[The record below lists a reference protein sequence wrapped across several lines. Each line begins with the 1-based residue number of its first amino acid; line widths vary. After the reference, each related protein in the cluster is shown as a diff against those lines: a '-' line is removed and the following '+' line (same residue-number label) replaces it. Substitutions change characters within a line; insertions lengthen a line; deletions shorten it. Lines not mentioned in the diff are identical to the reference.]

1 MIFLKYFDNHSGYQ
15 DYTSNA
21 DYLRPNVS
29 HCKNDYHVHYGK
41 QLIKLRAEI
50 NAIPVTQDF
59 VLTNL
64 TNKYFSGGGDLP
76 ITNVASL
83 NTMSVN
89 NGTRLL
95 GSTLNTNFV
104 NNQWLDL
111 FPDSVNTTSNVSPY
125 VYVFTQE
132 DGTYLSEYVT
142 SSFTFNEDVY
152 NYSLAASGTSIL
164 LSTDGDVLKKT
175 SHGEELVDANDNYIT
190 TNIIPIMDGEW
201 QVYDE
206 NNEPIFYNGKI
217 NYQRYVKILN
227 PYSYNE
233 DYDPSQVTQILN
245 IKIDGV
251 PINYDFINGEND
263 DNTIIGNLLNSGYIP
278 MDNNHHIIEYTFNST
293 DSIIGKWLTSCNC
306 LTNLK
311 ISGSLKNFDL
321 NVIDDS
327 EILNTDEELVKKIG
341 NLNNGGFTIVEA
353 RFENSEIGDI
363 SNNESQVYSVIDGKV
378 VKVKSTDMHVG
389 IIAPDM

>member
-15 DYTSNA
+15 DYTSNV

-41 QLIKLRAEI
+41 QPIKLRAEI

-64 TNKYFSGGGDLP
+64 TNKYFSGGSSINSP
-76 ITNVASL
+76 IINATSL

-95 GSTLNTNFV
+95 GETLNANVYT
-104 NNQWLDL
+104 NNQYLDL

-132 DGTYLSEYVT
+132 DGTCLSEYVT

-152 NYSLAASGTSIL
+152 NYSLATSGTSIL
-164 LSTDGDVLKKT
+164 LSTDGDVLKMT
-175 SHGEELVDANDNYIT
+175 SHGEEND
-190 TNIIPIMDGEW
+190 
-201 QVYDE
+201 
-206 NNEPIFYNGKI
+206 EPIFYNGKI

-251 PINYDFINGEND
+251 PINYDFTNGENN

-311 ISGSLKNFDL
+311 IYGSLKNFDL

-327 EILNTDEELVKKIG
+327 EVLNTDEDLIKKIG
-341 NLNNGGFTIVEA
+341 NLNDEGFILVEA
-353 RFENSEIGDI
+353 RFENSVIGEI
-363 SNNESQVYSVIDGKV
+363 NNSDSQVYAVIDEKV
-378 VKVKSTDMHVG
+378 VKVKSTNMHAE
-389 IIAPDM
+389 IIEHPNL